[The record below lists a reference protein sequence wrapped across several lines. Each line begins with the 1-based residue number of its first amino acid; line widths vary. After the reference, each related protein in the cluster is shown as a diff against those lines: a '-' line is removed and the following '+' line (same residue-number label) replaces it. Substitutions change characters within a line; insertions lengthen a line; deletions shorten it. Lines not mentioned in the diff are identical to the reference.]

1 GEGFFEWIMGCTRV
15 SARKQTGRGK
25 AGLAVGRAIG
35 AVVLLR
41 KKPPAEPGGSGV
53 ARRFK
58 IPNIGDGSQIGQAAR
73 GALMPRQTPRDWVP
87 L

>member
-1 GEGFFEWIMGCTRV
+1 MGCRRV
-15 SARKQTGRGK
+15 SARKQAGRGK

-58 IPNIGDGSQIGQAAR
+58 IPNIGDDRHPPHPFACGSRFGTA
-73 GALMPRQTPRDWVP
+73 
-87 L
+87 